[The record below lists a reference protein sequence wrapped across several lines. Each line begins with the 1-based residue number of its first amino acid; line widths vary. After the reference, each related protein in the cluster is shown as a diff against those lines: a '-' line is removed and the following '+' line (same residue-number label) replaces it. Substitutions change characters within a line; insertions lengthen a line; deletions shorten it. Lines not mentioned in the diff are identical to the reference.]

1 MNPEVGL
8 LLTLGLLLLS
18 HVCLVLVV
26 DEIND
31 WRPRVTV
38 VDIIA
43 ESWGVNDAEL
53 DLELLLFKLCLDY
66 LDLCQFVELLVVAPR
81 VIFGRGQLGG
91 EERVDQG
98 GLAQARFTYKGST
111 RARLDNTMKRTD
123 YHHGEMSTVLG
134 DDFVPLLN
142 SRDLNIYCNDY
153 GTEHEPG

>member
-26 DEIND
+26 NEVDD

-66 LDLCQFVELLVVAPR
+66 LDLCQFVELFVVAPR
-81 VIFGRGQLGG
+81 IIFGRGQLGG
-91 EERVDQG
+91 EERVDEG
-98 GLAQARFTYKGST
+98 GLAQARFPY
-111 RARLDNTMKRTD
+111 R
-123 YHHGEMSTVLG
+123 
-134 DDFVPLLN
+134 
-142 SRDLNIYCNDY
+142 
-153 GTEHEPG
+153 